1 MLLVVAALKA
11 TLRDRLRD
19 RTVRVWVRDE
29 RDPARTAPTTTPRS
43 SGRKSGG
50 THRTARP
57 GWRCYPVAPAQATR
71 RQASSSSRESLISK
85 EAYRGRLQ
93 PAFSGLTNW
102 LTRSLKLRSR
112 HTGPPGTAPRAR
124 ASYRT
129 PKRRAPRYCQGLSVR
144 LKGVD
149 YVDTATGHRS
159 TLSSP
164 LNLASGRRARPLP
177 GMRLVLTSSSPLSIS
192 C

>member
-1 MLLVVAALKA
+1 MQNFPGALLEVVACSCGAKGNA
-11 TLRDRLRD
+11 PGPDRARVGEGGKRPSKD
-19 RTVRVWVRDE
+19 R
-29 RDPARTAPTTTPRS
+29 PHPTPS
-43 SGRKSGG
+43 SGPKSGG

-102 LTRSLKLRSR
+102 LMRSLKLQSR

-144 LKGVD
+144 LKE
-149 YVDTATGHRS
+149 
-159 TLSSP
+159 
-164 LNLASGRRARPLP
+164 
-177 GMRLVLTSSSPLSIS
+177 
-192 C
+192 